1 MFRHNFSQQLD
12 LHVQKTLLV
21 QLFKNFD
28 AIRCSSLACLI
39 DVLQRFLREVGLE
52 AATNAATAGR
62 SEINTIDVLSALQYL
77 DSHLSQIVGYGNL
90 LEEPFLTRLP
100 KRFEIRRR
108 PKVPKS
114 FQNIGTQRPLYVP
127 GHFPA
132 FPDEHTFRG
141 TSADVKERKSKHFL
155 GVRNLN
161 IRKIENSCIFPL
173 RESGLK
179 LHARDMGRKSN
190 TKVRAFDFYHS
201 YIGKNILLV
210 HETFFN
216 ISYIKITAPPLIKR
230 PRPRK
235 IERRIS

>member
-1 MFRHNFSQQLD
+1 M
-12 LHVQKTLLV
+12 
-21 QLFKNFD
+21 
-28 AIRCSSLACLI
+28 
-39 DVLQRFLREVGLE
+39 
-52 AATNAATAGR
+52 
-62 SEINTIDVLSALQYL
+62 
-77 DSHLSQIVGYGNL
+77 GYGNL

-114 FQNIGTQRPLYVP
+114 FQNIGTQRPLCVP

-201 YIGKNILLV
+201 YIDYSPAAHQKTTSKENRTSNKLISGKIP
-210 HETFFN
+210 FN
-216 ISYIKITAPPLIKR
+216 EVTYVEGI
-230 PRPRK
+230 
-235 IERRIS
+235 